1 MSPLI
6 SISVRDIYC
15 DHLSDAAPAHWGG
28 RRRVDRGSLSVSCP
42 VPSIPL
48 RSDRRWQQQEEEEGG
63 GAARTEEVYFFFSPY
78 AARTTSFGEDE
89 SVTKVRCLFGG
100 FFF

>member
-63 GAARTEEVYFFFSPY
+63 GAARTEEVYFFPPY

-89 SVTKVRCLFGG
+89 SMTKVRRLFGG
-100 FFF
+100 GF